1 MLPEPTL
8 TCDTIRWKNPKTR
21 GDIQMDGDLAI
32 RTQATGLTR
41 DLAARASAVS
51 YDALPGPV
59 RALARQCVLDYY
71 GVALAGAADPLVR
84 ILLDEANDA
93 GGAPQASVIA
103 DAARLPVLAAAL
115 VNGA

>member
-21 GDIQMDGDLAI
+21 GDIQMDGDLAN

-51 YDALPGPV
+51 YDTLPEPV
-59 RALARQCVLDYY
+59 RAVARQWWLDYC
-71 GVALAGAADPLVR
+71 GVGLAGADDPLVTM
-84 ILLDEANDA
+84 LLDELAEA
-93 GGAPQASVIA
+93 GGNPQASLIGH
-103 DAARLPVLAAAL
+103 AA
-115 VNGA
+115 